1 MVELKVRLTYPA
13 QLVNQ
18 PLIYH
23 LIQKFDLYT
32 NIIEAQ
38 VTPSE
43 GRLIVLLRGSPQSMH
58 AGLDWIS
65 GEGVHVER
73 LGEPTEVE

>member
-23 LIQKFDLYT
+23 LIQKFGLYT

-38 VTPSE
+38 VTPIE
-43 GRLIVLLRGSPQSMH
+43 GRLVILLRGSPH
-58 AGLDWIS
+58 ALYGGLDWIS
-65 GEGVHVER
+65 AEGVHVER
-73 LGEPTEVE
+73 LGDPTEVE